1 MNTGKAIISLV
12 ILLLVSFSLTLAQ
25 VDSVDTFVLTEMA
38 NRRIPG
44 LALAVIQNGAL
55 VKVKGYGLANIEL
68 DVPVTPQIVFQSGS
82 VGKQFTATA
91 IMQLVEE
98 GKLRLDDR
106 LTKYFPQSPDSWRD
120 ITVRH
125 LLTHTSGIPDWETDS
140 TVINLRN
147 DYTEGQLLH
156 KAMSLRL
163 DFQPGERWSYSNTG
177 YVVLGILIHHVA
189 GKFYGDVLRERVF
202 QPLAMETT
210 RIISEADIVPN
221 RAAGYRLV
229 DGDLKNQEWVSPS
242 LNTTADGSLYL
253 SILDLVK
260 WDAGLNTEKILKKSS
275 LEQMWTP
282 VRLKSDSL
290 HPYGFGWDL
299 SSVNGRKAIRHSGS
313 WQGFNSYI
321 ARFVDDKLS
330 IIVLVNRNRANPGR
344 IAQGVAGFYVP
355 VLAPRIFIP
364 VVDTDPALTAFVREL
379 HEEPDTVSIRLEAF
393 AAEYQPKVKAFLV
406 LNKEFMETFG
416 NVRSVVLVA
425 SKKESDSQLAR
436 YRVSYKAGSRL
447 VVVSRNKQGKI
458 NGVNSTME

>member
-1 MNTGKAIISLV
+1 MNSGKAIVSLFV
-12 ILLLVSFSLTLAQ
+12 LLLVPCSLTLAQ
-25 VDSVDTFVLTEMA
+25 VDSVDAFVLTEMA

-68 DVPVTPQIVFQSGS
+68 NVPVTPQTVFQSGS

-91 IMQLVEE
+91 VMQLVEE
-98 GKLRLDDR
+98 GKLRLDDQ

-120 ITVRH
+120 ITIRH
-125 LLTHTSGIPDWETDS
+125 LLSHTSGIPDWETDS
-140 TVINLRN
+140 AVINLRN

-177 YVVLGILIHHVA
+177 YIVLGILIHEVA

-202 QPLAMETT
+202 RPLAMEAA
-210 RIISEADIVPN
+210 RIISEADIVLN

-229 DGDLKNQEWVSPS
+229 DGEVKNQEWVSPS

-260 WDAGLNTEKILKKSS
+260 WDASLNTEKVLKKSS

-282 VRLKSDSL
+282 VRLKGDSL

-299 SSVNGRKAIRHSGS
+299 SSVNGRKARRHSGS

-321 ARFVDDKLS
+321 ARFVDDKLTV
-330 IIVLVNRNRANPGR
+330 IVLVNRDRANPSR
-344 IAQGVAGFYVP
+344 IAHGVAGFYAP
-355 VLAPRIFIP
+355 VLASRILAPI
-364 VVDTDPALTAFVREL
+364 VDTDPALTAFVRQL
-379 HEEPDTVSIRLEAF
+379 HEKPDTVNIRLEVF
-393 AAEYQPKVKAFLV
+393 TAEYQPKVKPFLIS
-406 LNKEFMETFG
+406 NKGSLEIFG
-416 NVRSVVLVA
+416 NVRSVALVE
-425 SKKESDSQLAR
+425 SRKESDTQLSF

-458 NGVNSTME
+458 KVVNSAME